1 MYLGIL
7 SKPQFEGDKN
17 VDVTVIE
24 LSEYMKKNKE
34 WDRRGK
40 KAQIQTGILMH
51 SLHSEGIISVWT
63 VLELWEEGNQLFLLV
78 LVKDESTIFCA
89 RQEQMSLN
97 LDSP

>member
-40 KAQIQTGILMH
+40 KAQIQT
-51 SLHSEGIISVWT
+51 EYR
-63 VLELWEEGNQLFLLV
+63 
-78 LVKDESTIFCA
+78 CA
-89 RQEQMSLN
+89 LYAMR
-97 LDSP
+97 

>member
-40 KAQIQTGILMH
+40 KAQIQTGIWMH
-51 SLHSEGIISVWT
+51 SLHSEGAISVWT
-63 VLELWEEGNQLFLLV
+63 VLELGEEGNQLFLLV

-89 RQEQMSLN
+89 RQEQMSPN